1 MRKVAISSLFLILCL
16 FSVNGQNKFFKLYAD
31 NGYDFGQ
38 GIVQLSDSSYV
49 VTGAST
55 SFQDSPSQVFMLKV
69 DKSGNHEWSKHYG
82 GEESDYGRRVL
93 SWNDS
98 VFYLLGYT
106 NSFGQGGFDLYM
118 VKVDKFGNELG
129 QKTYGYEGWDRLN
142 DALLTP
148 DSSIVMVGESTSTS
162 TSNRDFYIVK
172 TDKNGD
178 TLWTRKMGSDGDD
191 FLNAVLQ
198 YDATTF
204 YAVGGHYNQDS
215 SLVKAAVVK
224 FNDQG
229 DVLWLKEFGG
239 YGEYYLNDFY
249 LKDGKLFAGGT
260 RKHPTDGDQDEF
272 LLRIFD
278 DGSYFMYDAEVHK
291 PGDVEYVAVTLY
303 GAETNA
309 YVVSEFRDEF
319 SANNSQDAGYT
330 RFNNDLDWEW
340 GNPSVPFV
348 IVNFM
353 QDDEFGEIVPTSDGG
368 WVSTGYINSQEHGGS
383 LLYILKVGPNDDF
396 PVLDLSNVNSLVSL
410 QQLDGASVF
419 GVYPNPAQDLVNIRF
434 MNDGNYKIAVS
445 DVNGRVLYTT
455 STSGSTTLFV
465 EAWERGVYLLAIT
478 DEAGRTA
485 VTRVALH

>member
-129 QKTYGYEGWDRLN
+129 QKTYGYDGWERLN

-178 TLWTRKMGSDGDD
+178 TLWTRKMG
-191 FLNAVLQ
+191 
-198 YDATTF
+198 
-204 YAVGGHYNQDS
+204 
-215 SLVKAAVVK
+215 
-224 FNDQG
+224 
-229 DVLWLKEFGG
+229 
-239 YGEYYLNDFY
+239 
-249 LKDGKLFAGGT
+249 
-260 RKHPTDGDQDEF
+260 
-272 LLRIFD
+272 
-278 DGSYFMYDAEVHK
+278 
-291 PGDVEYVAVTLY
+291 
-303 GAETNA
+303 
-309 YVVSEFRDEF
+309 
-319 SANNSQDAGYT
+319 
-330 RFNNDLDWEW
+330 
-340 GNPSVPFV
+340 
-348 IVNFM
+348 
-353 QDDEFGEIVPTSDGG
+353 
-368 WVSTGYINSQEHGGS
+368 
-383 LLYILKVGPNDDF
+383 
-396 PVLDLSNVNSLVSL
+396 
-410 QQLDGASVF
+410 
-419 GVYPNPAQDLVNIRF
+419 
-434 MNDGNYKIAVS
+434 
-445 DVNGRVLYTT
+445 
-455 STSGSTTLFV
+455 
-465 EAWERGVYLLAIT
+465 
-478 DEAGRTA
+478 
-485 VTRVALH
+485 